1 VTPEAC
7 EVKAFIV
14 SSLLQPLAVVGLD
27 AQSVP
32 DDLDLRT
39 SGILDSL
46 GFIQLIC
53 RLEAHFGC
61 SLDLADVQPDQLMNL
76 GVLSGHIAA
85 QRNTAGH
92 DQSGAV
98 RRRAGSSR

>member
-1 VTPEAC
+1 MTPEAC

-27 AQSVP
+27 AESVP
-32 DDLDLRT
+32 DNFDLRT
-39 SGILDSL
+39 GGVIDSL

-53 RLEAHFGC
+53 RLEARFGC
-61 SLDLADVQPDQLMNL
+61 SLDLADVQPEQLMNL
-76 GVLSGHIAA
+76 GVLSRHIAA
-85 QRNTAGH
+85 QRKTAGH
-92 DQSGAV
+92 DRSGAI